1 MGDTR
6 LMLSTS
12 RAPTDFLGVRQENQ
26 SRRLSEPTKREAHH
40 TPEALQELTD
50 QFREATEDQSENC
63 IQVPKVR

>member
-40 TPEALQELTD
+40 TPEA
-50 QFREATEDQSENC
+50 
-63 IQVPKVR
+63 